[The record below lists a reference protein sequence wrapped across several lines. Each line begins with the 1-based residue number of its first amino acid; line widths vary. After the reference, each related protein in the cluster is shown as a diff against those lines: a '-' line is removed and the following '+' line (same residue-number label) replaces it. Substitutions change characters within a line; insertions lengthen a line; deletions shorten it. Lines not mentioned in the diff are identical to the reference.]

1 MFDRF
6 YGMKIVDA
14 TAYGVDDYDFTPNL
28 LGFGTSVGETGYMEI
43 VFPQGKL
50 FFSTDGISETVPIRP
65 NTHMLPTEK
74 FREYIVGLK
83 LNSIENVDG
92 EYTFLLEGCKPI
104 TCYLEKNDGH
114 CDRDYF
120 SIDVFDPDS
129 DLYL

>member
-6 YGMKIVDA
+6 SGMKIVDIV
-14 TAYGVDDYDFTPNL
+14 AYGVDDYDFTPNL

-50 FFSTDGISETVPIRP
+50 FFSTAGISETAPIRP
-65 NTHMLPTEK
+65 NIHKLSTEK
-74 FREYIVGLK
+74 FREYVVGLK
-83 LNSIENVDG
+83 LKSIENTDG
-92 EYTFLLEGCKPI
+92 EYTVLLEDCKPI
-104 TCYLEKNDGH
+104 TCYLDKNDGH

-120 SIDVFDPDS
+120 CIDVFDPDS